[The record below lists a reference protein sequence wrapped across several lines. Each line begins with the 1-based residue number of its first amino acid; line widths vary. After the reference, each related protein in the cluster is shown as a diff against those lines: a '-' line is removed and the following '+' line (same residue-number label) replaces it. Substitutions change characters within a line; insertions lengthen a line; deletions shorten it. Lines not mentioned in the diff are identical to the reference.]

1 MLLLRPVSN
10 SSPYMSVFPRGFPLQ
25 AARSCGTKLRSQS
38 FQRKSACF
46 HVYTL
51 LYNLRQYWFAKKS
64 LLLQDP
70 KTQCFLPKNCET
82 QPPVSIGWVALSS
95 VVGHSVVPHRWH
107 LLQSPLYD
115 VSNHTN
121 HIFSVRIWS
130 WQRVS
135 VNISSVAELSPVY
148 CFLVEIIFHI
158 LWSKILLALVLL
170 TTSVSSSY
178 FLKV

>member
-10 SSPYMSVFPRGFPLQ
+10 SSPYMSVFPRGFPQQ

-95 VVGHSVVPHRWH
+95 VVRLVGHS
-107 LLQSPLYD
+107 S
-115 VSNHTN
+115 
-121 HIFSVRIWS
+121 RIGD
-130 WQRVS
+130 
-135 VNISSVAELSPVY
+135 ISSHLHYMMFPS
-148 CFLVEIIFHI
+148 IQTI
-158 LWSKILLALVLL
+158 
-170 TTSVSSSY
+170 Y
-178 FLKV
+178 FLWGYDTGNMSVPIYLLLLSWAQFTVV